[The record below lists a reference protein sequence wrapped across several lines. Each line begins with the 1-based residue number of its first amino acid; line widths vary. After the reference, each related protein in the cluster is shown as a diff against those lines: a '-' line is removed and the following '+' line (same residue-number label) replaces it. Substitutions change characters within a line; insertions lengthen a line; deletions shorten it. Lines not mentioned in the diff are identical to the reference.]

1 MKGSETANGIYN
13 LKALD
18 CEDPEALIKY
28 LRRCSNTKIVDL
40 SDSKLTQE
48 FIVELGQELHQRDIV
63 IEELNL
69 SNIEA
74 INDELVQWFAKK
86 LF

>member
-40 SDSKLTQE
+40 SDSKLT
-48 FIVELGQELHQRDIV
+48 
-63 IEELNL
+63 
-69 SNIEA
+69 
-74 INDELVQWFAKK
+74 
-86 LF
+86 